1 MRAATNTDRRGL
13 QILLVEDHADTA
25 RALSKLLARR
35 GYVVCVAE
43 SLGEARRSARES
55 TIDLLICDLALP
67 DGSGLELMGELRDR
81 AGLRGICTS
90 GSGSE
95 EDVRRCK
102 AAGFAAHVIKP
113 IDLPRLES
121 LIEQLAESRDE

>member
-1 MRAATNTDRRGL
+1 
-13 QILLVEDHADTA
+13 
-25 RALSKLLARR
+25 
-35 GYVVCVAE
+35 
-43 SLGEARRSARES
+43 
-55 TIDLLICDLALP
+55 
-67 DGSGLELMGELRDR
+67 MGELRDR